1 MANED
6 RTILHCDCNSFFASV
21 ELLDYPEYRDKPFAV
36 CGNPENRHGIIL
48 AKNEAAKRYGVNTAE
63 TIWQAKKKCP
73 DLMLVPPHHE
83 RYAHYSGLIN
93 KIYERFTSQ
102 VEPFGI
108 DESWLDVTGSLH
120 LFGDGKKIADTIRE
134 TLKNELKLT
143 ASVGVSF
150 NKVFAKLGSDYKKP
164 DATTVVSREN
174 YREIIYPLPVKDLL
188 YVGKAAADAL
198 AKQNIFTIGQLAE
211 ADKKAIMLL
220 LGKAGEVIH
229 NYANGK
235 DLSTVASVGEKEEI
249 KSLGNSIT
257 FKRDLVTLSDIKAGV
272 NALADSVATRLRYHG
287 YKCRTLQVGI
297 KDTQFKTISRQRK
310 LDKPTCLKKEI
321 SETALEII
329 MDGWNIKTPIRMLN
343 ITGMQ
348 LVHENEAAE
357 QISLFDPFGYKKRER
372 QEKLEY
378 TIDRL
383 RAKYGKSSIL
393 MGVFTRGKDLGIYK
407 DTDKDED
414 EEK

>member
-1 MANED
+1 MADED

-73 DLMLVPPHHE
+73 DLILAEPHHE
-83 RYAHYSGLIN
+83 RYAHYSKMIN
-93 KIYERFTSQ
+93 KIYERFTGQ

-108 DESWLDVTGSLH
+108 DESWLDVTGSVH

-134 TLKNELKLT
+134 ILKNELKLT

-150 NKVFAKLGSDYKKP
+150 NKAFAKLGSDYKKP

-174 YREIIYPLPVKDLL
+174 FREIVYPLPVKDLL
-188 YVGKAAADAL
+188 YVGRAAADAL
-198 AKQNIFTIGQLAE
+198 AKQGIYTIGQLAE
-211 ADKKAIMLL
+211 ANKKAIVHL
-220 LGKAGEVIH
+220 LGKAGEVIYD
-229 NYANGK
+229 YANGK
-235 DLSTVASVGEKEEI
+235 DLSPVANIGEKEEL
-249 KSLGNSIT
+249 KSIGNSMT
-257 FKRDLVTLSDIKAGV
+257 FKRDLITLSDIKAGV

-297 KDTQFKTISRQRK
+297 KDTQLKTISRQRK
-310 LDKPTCLKKEI
+310 LEKPTYIKREI
-321 SETALEII
+321 SEAAIGII
-329 MDGWNIKTPIRMLN
+329 MDSWHIKTPIRMLN
-343 ITGMQ
+343 ITGIQ
-348 LVHENEAAE
+348 LVHENEAVE
-357 QISLFDPFGYKKRER
+357 QISLFDPSDGKRREK
-372 QEKLEY
+372 QEKLEH

-383 RAKYGKSSIL
+383 RDKYGRASVS
-393 MGVFTRGKDLGIYK
+393 MGIFTNERDLGINS
-407 DTDKDED
+407 DTDKGDET
-414 EEK
+414 